1 MSLHPIPLLFLFV
14 AAGCAA
20 SAESQSA
27 QTGGEHQRLSSPMEE
42 NAASNEQDVTGPSQ
56 CLDDDNEPLQCE
68 RDSDCCPDFYCGWD
82 PQVSDVMKV
91 CVSTG
96 S

>member
-1 MSLHPIPLLFLFV
+1 MSVRSIPLLFLLV

-20 SAESQSA
+20 SAQSQSA
-27 QTGGEHQRLSSPMEE
+27 QAGGEGQNNSSLTQE
-42 NAASNEQDVTGPSQ
+42 NGANDEQDVTGPSQ

-68 RDSDCCPDFYCGWD
+68 RDADCCPHFYCGWD
-82 PQVSDVMKV
+82 PQVSDVLKV
-91 CVSTG
+91 CVSSG

>member
-1 MSLHPIPLLFLFV
+1 MSVHPIPLLFLLV

-20 SAESQSA
+20 SARSQSA
-27 QTGGEHQRLSSPMEE
+27 QAGGERQGLSSPTEE
-42 NAASNEQDVTGPSQ
+42 NEASDEQTVTGSSQ

-68 RDSDCCPDFYCGWD
+68 RDADCCPDFYCGWD

>member
-1 MSLHPIPLLFLFV
+1 MSVHPIPLLFLLV
-14 AAGCAA
+14 TAGCAA
-20 SAESQSA
+20 SATSQSA
-27 QTGGEHQRLSSPMEE
+27 QAGGERQNVSSLTKD
-42 NAASNEQDVTGPSQ
+42 NQASDAQGVTGRSQ

-68 RDSDCCPDFYCGWD
+68 RDGDCCPHFYCGWD

-91 CVSTG
+91 CVNSG

>member
-1 MSLHPIPLLFLFV
+1 MSVHSIPLLFLLV

-20 SAESQSA
+20 PAKSQSA
-27 QTGGEHQRLSSPMEE
+27 QAGGESQSLSPPVEE
-42 NAASNEQDVTGPSQ
+42 NEANDEQEVTGPSQ
-56 CLDDDNEPLQCE
+56 CLDDDNEPVQCE

-91 CVSTG
+91 CVSSG